1 MLSSC
6 TRETKIEVIYN
17 NEILPGKSANA
28 QNKKPS
34 ADSIDN
40 VENVKG
46 DLTAESSVTSS
57 GESDDA
63 SSVVYITPTGKKYH
77 FNSDCAGKNSVETTL
92 SEALDKNLTPCK
104 KCVKQ

>member
-28 QNKKPS
+28 QNRNSS

-40 VENVKG
+40 AENVKG

-57 GESDDA
+57 GESADA

-77 FNSDCAGKNSVETTL
+77 FNSGCAGKNSVETTL
-92 SEALDKNLTPCK
+92 AEALDKNLTPCK

>member
-28 QNKKPS
+28 QNRNSS

-40 VENVKG
+40 
-46 DLTAESSVTSS
+46 AEKAKNNQTD
-57 GESDDA
+57 ESDISSSDESVDA
-63 SSVVYITPTGKKYH
+63 SSRVYITPSGKKYH
-77 FNSDCAGKNSVETTL
+77 FNSGCAGKNSVETTL
-92 SEALDKNLTPCK
+92 AEALNKNLTPCK